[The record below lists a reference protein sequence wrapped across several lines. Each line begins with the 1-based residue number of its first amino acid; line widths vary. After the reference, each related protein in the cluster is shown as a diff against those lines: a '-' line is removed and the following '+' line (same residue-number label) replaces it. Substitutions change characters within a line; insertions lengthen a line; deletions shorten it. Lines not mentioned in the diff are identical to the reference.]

1 MSQFTDKAIQVL
13 KTVAP
18 TIALAVGGP
27 FGSIAAAAL
36 NAALGTSDPKAAEAA
51 LVNATPDQLLAL
63 KKADQDFQIQM
74 KSLGIAEEK
83 LAYDDIANARGREI
97 VVKDKTPMILAFA
110 ITIGFFSTLMF
121 MLFKGTPA
129 VGGEALLVL
138 LGSLATAWAGVV
150 TYFFGSSAGSATKDK
165 TISDIAKQ
173 T

>member
-1 MSQFTDKAIQVL
+1 MSQFSDKALQVL

-18 TIALAVGGP
+18 TLALAVGGP
-27 FGSIAAAAL
+27 FGPIAAAAL
-36 NAALGTSDPKAAEAA
+36 NAALGTNDAKAAEAA

-63 KKADQDFQIQM
+63 KKADQDFQVQM
-74 KSLGIAEEK
+74 KQLGIAEEK

-97 VVKDKTPMILAFA
+97 VVKDKTPMILAFV
-110 ITIGFFSTLMF
+110 ITLGFFGTLLF
-121 MLFKGTPA
+121 MLFKGTPTS
-129 VGGEALLVL
+129 GGEALLVL

-173 T
+173 S